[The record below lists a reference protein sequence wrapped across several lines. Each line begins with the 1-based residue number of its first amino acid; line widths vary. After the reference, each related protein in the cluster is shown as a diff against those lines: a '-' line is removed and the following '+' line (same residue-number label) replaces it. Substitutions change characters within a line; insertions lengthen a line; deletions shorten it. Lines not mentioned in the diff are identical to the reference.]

1 MDQPHI
7 GYRTKNWLII
17 EETLK
22 TLMALTVKDLE
33 VLQKHCPDYRM
44 ELVNGEIIVMSPSG
58 YESDEVALEVGAQL
72 RNWVR
77 PRKLGRVTGSSAGF
91 ILPNSDT
98 RAPDVSFVQAE
109 RLRRSPRSFAEVTPD
124 LTVEVKSP
132 TDSVAGLRRKIDDF
146 LNLGTKVG
154 LLINPEKEWV
164 EIRRSGQEAI
174 VLHNGDIIT
183 VPELLPGWEVKVED
197 LWSPNFD

>member
-1 MDQPHI
+1 M
-7 GYRTKNWLII
+7 T
-17 EETLK
+17 
-22 TLMALTVKDLE
+22 LTVKDLE
-33 VLQKHCPDYRM
+33 ALQTQYPDYRM

-58 YESDEVALEVGAQL
+58 YESDEVATEVAAQL

-109 RLRRSPRSFAEVTPD
+109 RLRRSPRSFAELAPD

-132 TDSVAGLRRKIDDF
+132 TDSITKLRNKIDQF
-146 LNLGTKVG
+146 LELGTRVG
-154 LLINPEKEWV
+154 ILINPEKEWV
-164 EIRRSGQEAI
+164 EIRRSGEDPI
-174 VLHNGDIIT
+174 TLRNGDIIT
-183 VPELLPGWEVKVED
+183 VPDLLPGWEVKVED
-197 LWSPNFD
+197 LWSPLFD